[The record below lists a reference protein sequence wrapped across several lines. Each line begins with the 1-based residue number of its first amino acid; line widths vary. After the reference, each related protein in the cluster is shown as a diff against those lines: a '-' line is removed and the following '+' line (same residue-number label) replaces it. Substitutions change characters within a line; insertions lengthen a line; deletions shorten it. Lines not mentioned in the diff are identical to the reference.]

1 MTKKLEKKSGLDNR
15 DMDNTKKDP
24 GTSLQPVPISCFK
37 TPFSNKRNQST
48 LEKWLI
54 TDLE

>member
-1 MTKKLEKKSGLDNR
+1 MTKKLEKRVGLIIE
-15 DMDNTKKDP
+15 TWTIQKKTQGLP
-24 GTSLQPVPISCFK
+24 YNQCPYLGFK